1 MFIEVEDAIVAAL
14 QDAAEIEFLDDSIV
28 VATQSDSKMNT
39 LLLTGGITVMYG
51 GSRKTTA
58 LAHGQRLVR
67 NAVFVVSVGR
77 KMMTEGKRLS
87 QDIEDIAEVITR
99 SRMAEVQLT
108 WIDDRFARVLNGVGW
123 HDITFQATLQAV

>member
-1 MFIEVEDAIVAAL
+1 MLTDIEDAIVAAL
-14 QDAAEIEFLDDSIV
+14 KAASEIDIPEDSIV

-51 GSRKTTA
+51 GSRTTTA
-58 LAHGQRLVR
+58 LAHGQKLNR
-67 NAVFVVSVGR
+67 NTVFVVSVGR
-77 KMMTEGKRLS
+77 KMMTEGRRLC
-87 QDIEDIAEVITR
+87 QDVEDIAEVITR
-99 SRMAEVQLT
+99 SRMADVQLT